1 VSRRS
6 ALTLRSRF
14 LGTSQAFVQMTML
27 ILIDTF
33 GSVLMENKLDVRN
46 VQHTSHHAGALSCWL
61 AGTGAKQAM
70 VSEETDDDGMKGTK
84 TPIRTMIFK
93 LRTCIFRE

>member
-1 VSRRS
+1 M
-6 ALTLRSRF
+6 TLF
-14 LGTSQAFVQMTML
+14 

-33 GSVLMENKLDVRN
+33 GSVFMENELDVRN
-46 VQHTSHHAGALSCWL
+46 VQDTSHHAGAFSCWL
-61 AGTGAKQAM
+61 AGTGVKQAM
-70 VSEETDDDGMKGTK
+70 VSGETDDDGTKRTK

>member
-1 VSRRS
+1 
-6 ALTLRSRF
+6 
-14 LGTSQAFVQMTML
+14 
-27 ILIDTF
+27 
-33 GSVLMENKLDVRN
+33 MENELAVRN
-46 VQHTSHHAGALSCWL
+46 VQDTSHHAGALSCWL

-70 VSEETDDDGMKGTK
+70 VSGETDDDGMKGTK